1 MESKE
6 NRSAQPRICREAKK
20 WGLKALLTA
29 ALPTAK
35 GAQPTVASWP
45 EFQVEAEL
53 QEVTSELQEVTSEH
67 PSPPP
72 RRGWREVRDRV
83 RQTGTNWI
91 F

>member
-6 NRSAQPRICREAKK
+6 NRSAQPRLCREAKK

-45 EFQVEAEL
+45 GVSGRSRTA
-53 QEVTSELQEVTSEH
+53 
-67 PSPPP
+67 
-72 RRGWREVRDRV
+72 GGDMRV
-83 RQTGTNWI
+83 PKPTEGEGGGR
-91 F
+91 